1 MAKKEKF
8 KKSLPFRTWFYFR
21 MGWGTYFAFIFAA
34 INTMVVTYYLA
45 IESIPTL
52 KSVFYSFT
60 IYAIFVAIIGIP
72 LLVLAGYV
80 HFKRTG
86 AYASET
92 DVVVESNPY
101 NYKLP
106 PGYQK
111 EVFTPLQLVLSKL
124 ILKLALNEKPTEEEI
139 NKLNELIK
147 QLNFLIQGGVVGKYD

>member
-1 MAKKEKF
+1 MANKEKF

-45 IESIPTL
+45 IDSVPAL

-60 IYAIFVAIIGIP
+60 IYAIVMAIIGIP
-72 LLVLAGYV
+72 ILVLTGYI
-80 HFKRTG
+80 HFKKTR

-111 EVFTPLQLVLSKL
+111 EVFTPLQLVLSKI
-124 ILKLALNEKPTEEEI
+124 ILKLALNEKPTEAEI
-139 NKLNELIK
+139 NKLNELMK
-147 QLNFLIQGGVVGKYD
+147 QLDFLIQGGVVGRFD